1 MSLLGAAEIR
11 ELAELLDLRPA
22 KSLGQNFVI
31 DGNVCQKI
39 VRVAGVTA
47 DDIALEIGPGLGSLT
62 LALLEVTSS
71 VIAVEIDQRLADRL
85 PITVA
90 EHKDSDYK
98 LTVINTDAL
107 ALRTL
112 PVAPTVLVA
121 NLPYN
126 VSVPVLLHLLEI
138 LPSLNTGVVMVQ
150 AEVADRLA
158 AKPGTKE
165 YGIPS
170 LKASW
175 WAQVSG
181 AGSVSRSIF
190 WPVPG
195 VDSKLVSFKRHETP
209 GDEAMRK
216 GVFQLVDA
224 AFAQRRKMLRA
235 ALSGDF
241 FHGQVE
247 GLASGG
253 KSKRRHQHQCAHVQR
268 THDASC
274 VNLAHQTRVLKVNAI
289 HNTHRAGG

>member
-11 ELAELLDLRPA
+11 ELAETLELRPA

-39 VRVAGVTA
+39 VRVAGVSA

-62 LALLEVTSS
+62 LALLEVTSN

-90 EHKDSDYK
+90 EHKDSSYQ

-107 ALRTL
+107 ALREL

-190 WPVPG
+190 WPGPG

-209 GDEAMRK
+209 GDDVMRK

-235 ALSGDF
+235 ALSGIFGSSAKAEAVLIAAGIDPTLRGESLLIDSF
-241 FHGQVE
+241 CAIYN
-247 GLASGG
+247 ASQSV
-253 KSKRRHQHQCAHVQR
+253 K
-268 THDASC
+268 
-274 VNLAHQTRVLKVNAI
+274 
-289 HNTHRAGG
+289 

>member
-39 VRVAGVTA
+39 ARVAGVTS

-62 LALLEVTSS
+62 LALLEVTRN

-107 ALRTL
+107 ALREL

-175 WAQVSG
+175 WANVSG

-209 GDEAMRK
+209 GDDVMRK

-235 ALSGDF
+235 ALSGIFGSSAKAEAVLIAAGIDPTLRGESLLIDSF
-241 FHGQVE
+241 CAIYN
-247 GLASGG
+247 ASQSV
-253 KSKRRHQHQCAHVQR
+253 K
-268 THDASC
+268 
-274 VNLAHQTRVLKVNAI
+274 
-289 HNTHRAGG
+289 

>member
-39 VRVAGVTA
+39 VRVAAVTA

-62 LALLEVTSS
+62 LALLEVTPN
-71 VIAVEIDQRLADRL
+71 VIAVEIDNRLADRL

-90 EHKDSDYK
+90 DHKKDSYK

-107 ALRTL
+107 ALREL
-112 PVAPTVLVA
+112 PLAPTVLVA

-175 WAQVSG
+175 WAEVTG
-181 AGSVSRSIF
+181 AGSVSRSVF

-195 VDSKLVSFKRHETP
+195 VDSKLVSFKRHESP
-209 GDEAMRK
+209 GDEVMRK

-235 ALSGDF
+235 ALSGIFGSSAKAEAVLITAGIDPTLRGESLLIDSF
-241 FHGQVE
+241 CAIYN
-247 GLASGG
+247 ASQSV
-253 KSKRRHQHQCAHVQR
+253 K
-268 THDASC
+268 
-274 VNLAHQTRVLKVNAI
+274 
-289 HNTHRAGG
+289 

>member
-39 VRVAGVTA
+39 VRVAGVTS

-62 LALLEVTSS
+62 LALLEVTSN

-107 ALRTL
+107 ALREL

-235 ALSGDF
+235 ALSGIF
-241 FHGQVE
+241 GSSAKAEAV
-247 GLASGG
+247 LIAASIDPTLRGE
-253 KSKRRHQHQCAHVQR
+253 SLLIDSFCAIYN
-268 THDASC
+268 ASQS
-274 VNLAHQTRVLKVNAI
+274 VK
-289 HNTHRAGG
+289 

>member
-39 VRVAGVTA
+39 VRVAGVTS

-62 LALLEVTSS
+62 LALLEVTSN

-90 EHKDSDYK
+90 EHKDSNYK
-98 LTVINTDAL
+98 LTVLNTDAL
-107 ALRTL
+107 ALREL
-112 PVAPTVLVA
+112 PLAPTVLVA

-175 WAQVSG
+175 WAQVIG

-209 GDEAMRK
+209 GDEVMRR

-235 ALSGDF
+235 ALSGIFGSSAKAEAVLIAAGIDPTLRGESLLIDSF
-241 FHGQVE
+241 CAIYN
-247 GLASGG
+247 ASQSV
-253 KSKRRHQHQCAHVQR
+253 K
-268 THDASC
+268 
-274 VNLAHQTRVLKVNAI
+274 
-289 HNTHRAGG
+289 